1 MFLINLLGIGIVVIG
16 GMIVVGLMIEPV
28 CDLKDYWSGKEINKK
43 ETFIKLCAAIIVA
56 IGVIISL
63 VLFSVQCRKQIE
75 YQFSNVEC
83 TIDSG
88 EVVFDVRINS
98 IVSEKDREDIYN
110 ITLSRVNYDD
120 EFFSSNFGK
129 VFCLSDKIKA
139 FYKTSSSMDVVLTA
153 SEYNELIGKGNNRFR
168 TKVSYIC
175 LLTERYFME
184 QHCSAVILVD
194 GFSDLSVSDDL
205 IAQIKL
211 QFLEQVNE
219 RNCKD
224 CFTDSDFADVAI
236 SCGWK

>member
-1 MFLINLLGIGIVVIG
+1 MVIG
-16 GMIVVGLMIEPV
+16 GLFVVLFMIEPV
-28 CDLKDYWSGKEINKK
+28 CDLKDYRSGKEINKK

-75 YQFSNVEC
+75 YQFTNVEC

-88 EVVFDVRINS
+88 EVVFNVRINS
-98 IVSEKDREDIYN
+98 IISEKDKEDIYN
-110 ITLSRVNYDD
+110 ITLSCVNCDD
-120 EFFSSNFGK
+120 EFFTFDYGK
-129 VFCLSDKIKA
+129 AFCLSDKIKR
-139 FYKTSSSMDVVLTA
+139 FYNTSSSMDVILTA

-168 TKVSYIC
+168 TTVSYIC

-219 RNCKD
+219 RNCKE
-224 CFTDSDFADVAI
+224 CFTDSNFADVAI